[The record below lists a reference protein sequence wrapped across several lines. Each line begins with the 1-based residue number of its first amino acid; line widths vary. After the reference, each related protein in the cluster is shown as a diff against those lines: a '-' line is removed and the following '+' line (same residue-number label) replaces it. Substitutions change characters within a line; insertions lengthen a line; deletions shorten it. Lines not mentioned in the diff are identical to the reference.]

1 MLPVT
6 ARQVGVGRNKFYALT
21 NNGDLIIFDGDLDQ
35 EAVLMQDIKR
45 FAAGDHGVLAITD
58 DHALWW
64 LSEKNNNPS
73 TPMAFEVVDAAVG
86 DGANYYITAAGDLFV
101 KGRAHRGQYG
111 DGLLTSTSRF
121 VKTES
126 EAKRIT
132 AHTGHAILLLKNGN
146 VLGTGGN
153 IYGPVG
159 IHGLGDKAICWSHIM
174 SGAASIA
181 TGSSHSLAIRPDGA
195 LVAWGRGYDPEPGV
209 HKGLGVTQLRV
220 KGTDTALVSGVDRTQ
235 SGGLRCQRHQRDDS
249 QPDHYQCSQNSEMGL
264 SFPPTAGPLFSETEG

>member
-1 MLPVT
+1 
-6 ARQVGVGRNKFYALT
+6 
-21 NNGDLIIFDGDLDQ
+21 
-35 EAVLMQDIKR
+35 
-45 FAAGDHGVLAITD
+45 VLAITD

-121 VKTES
+121 VKTAS
-126 EAKRIT
+126 DAKRIT

-159 IHGLGDKAICWSHIM
+159 IHGLGDKPIRIYP
-174 SGAASIA
+174 
-181 TGSSHSLAIRPDGA
+181 GSPWENGYNERFNGTLRREVLNAEWFTTTKQAQVVINQWLRQYNHTRDSTITSALIRPSTCA
-195 LVAWGRGYDPEPGV
+195 
-209 HKGLGVTQLRV
+209 
-220 KGTDTALVSGVDRTQ
+220 
-235 SGGLRCQRHQRDDS
+235 
-249 QPDHYQCSQNSEMGL
+249 
-264 SFPPTAGPLFSETEG
+264 FLFQKL